1 LKVNILYVD
10 PYITTQREVDYP
22 YYGGLFHELKK
33 IFNVE
38 LTNKFFDDFSK
49 IKANSKIKYDIV
61 VFGLSYFEKFQFYD
75 TIKNM
80 DIPSIVHLFKP
91 QNNFNK
97 KLSFC
102 KKNKIDQIITPLPMY
117 KEIEKKTGI
126 PCTLMPYGFNPNIF
140 KSRFRIKLYDVG
152 FSGMLHQNI
161 YYPEGAFDVVDLRKR
176 LGEILISNKDI
187 KLLWK
192 GSDILSQ
199 GRIKRI
205 SSYAKSINSCKIWLA
220 TPAAYQDIT
229 PRYFEIMGSKTLLM
243 CSTIPEVYKD
253 IFIHEYNCIE
263 FKSDLSDFEKK
274 INNIL
279 SEDKLRKDIINNAL
293 KDAQEFHTWK
303 SRATKFY
310 SIMRNIL
317 D

>member
-1 LKVNILYVD
+1 MKVNILYVD

-117 KEIEKKTGI
+117 KQIEKKTGI

-176 LGEILISNKDI
+176 LGEILISNKDV

-229 PRYFEIMGSKTLLM
+229 PRYFEVMGSGTLLF
-243 CSTIPEVYKD
+243 CSLIPDEYNSILKNEV
-253 IFIHEYNCIE
+253 NCIE
-263 FKSDLSDFEKK
+263 FNDDLSDFTEKLTNILNNKDQREKIIKQARKDALENHTWNHRAQYFKK
-274 INNIL
+274 IV
-279 SEDKLRKDIINNAL
+279 EAYC
-293 KDAQEFHTWK
+293 W
-303 SRATKFY
+303 
-310 SIMRNIL
+310 
-317 D
+317 

>member
-1 LKVNILYVD
+1 MD
-10 PYITTQREVDYP
+10 PYISTQREIDYP
-22 YYGGLFHELKK
+22 YYGGLFHELKEL
-33 IFNVE
+33 FNVK

-75 TIKNM
+75 SIKDL
-80 DIPSIVHLFKP
+80 DIPSVVHLFKP
-91 QNNFNK
+91 QNNFNE

-126 PCTLMPYGFNPNIF
+126 PCTLMPYGYNPNIF
-140 KSRFRIKLYDVG
+140 KSRFRIKLYHVG

-192 GSDILSQ
+192 GSDIISQ
-199 GRIKRI
+199 GRIKRVG
-205 SSYAKSINSCKIWLA
+205 SYAKSINSCKVWLA
-220 TPAAYQDIT
+220 TPAAYEDIT

-243 CSTIPEVYKD
+243 CSRIPESYKHLLID
-253 IFIHEYNCIE
+253 KHNCIE
-263 FKSDLSDFEKK
+263 FNNDLSDFEEKL
-274 INNIL
+274 NNIL
-279 SEDKLRKDIINNAL
+279 TDDELRRNITTNAI
-293 KDAQEFHTWK
+293 KNAQDHHTWK
-303 SRATKFY
+303 MRA
-310 SIMRNIL
+310 L
-317 D
+317 DFQTIINKTLG